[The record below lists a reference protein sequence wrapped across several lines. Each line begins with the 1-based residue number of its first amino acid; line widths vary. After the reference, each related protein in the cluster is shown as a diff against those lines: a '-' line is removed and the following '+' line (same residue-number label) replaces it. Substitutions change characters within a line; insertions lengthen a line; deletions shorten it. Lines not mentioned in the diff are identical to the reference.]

1 MPHRLTSITTLTLA
15 LCVAISVLALPRRGG
30 RYDPA
35 IRSKVAD
42 LLRSKADYQKVRAKV
57 EDGIV
62 TLTGSVE
69 LDSTRRWVVDRVRG
83 MDHVAGV
90 NSRLVLKPPAVPDQT
105 LYGRVRRNLND
116 AGFQS
121 LELQV
126 HEGAVKLS
134 GGVTNERERQ
144 HAIQVARNTAGVKEV
159 ESTVTAPVR

>member
-1 MPHRLTSITTLTLA
+1 MRHRLASIASFSLA

-35 IRSKVAD
+35 IRSKVLD
-42 LLRSKADYQKVRAKV
+42 LLRSKADYQKVRAEV
-57 EDGIV
+57 EDGVV

-90 NSRLVLKPPAVPDQT
+90 NNRLVLKPPAVPDQA

-121 LELQV
+121 VELQV

-144 HAIQVARNTAGVKEV
+144 RAIQVARNTAGVKEV
-159 ESTVTAPVR
+159 ESTVTAPIR